1 MNHSFHYFANSVI
14 FDRINNNIIDKKSGV
29 LVLRLC
35 NLCNFSEIYKPVLE
49 KTMIKK
55 KSLVNYKKWFGFR
68 DISSDTAYNYK
79 VRVDINF
86 NKIREYLKSGFEV
99 PQRNFLF
106 KLLRRNIKR
115 NDEPIHSLEK
125 INKSIQP
132 GELITYFSDNI
143 IECDN
148 LFFDIELE
156 RIYLSSNDIVRNK
169 HNIIGNTTFWFY
181 NSYSKFYDL
190 FKDNSDFIIL
200 TKNPNEYE
208 KILDITNVDTTKNF
222 KFNSNSNNRGY
233 LLDVTEVNTTE
244 EDLVNYIERKRYEY
258 SFINQSE
265 LDKKIV
271 IPQLLQYSTVI
282 LDHSVLDN
290 QEYSSIVKSF
300 IDSKKII
307 ILNKYFYKYRISDIA
322 KWFNLIGSNVVV
334 SRDFIR
340 KILKISHI
348 EQIKLDN
355 SKFKNKIVNS
365 TQYEKDYLI
374 KFKNKFKIEIFNSLP
389 FNYLKNYYTSVSL
402 LPEEPCSICFDE
414 INTNSLGKS
423 QNCQHTFC
431 FNCLNK
437 AVKLNGKCP
446 ICREP
451 TKAQKGVIGDLT
463 SYEGKKIKFI
473 KDFFREN
480 KEGDIIIVSKYCNTR
495 ETLNEIFSEQKM
507 KSYSYKKL
515 ETLETSGK
523 TFIFMEGLTEENKYL
538 KYLLSNSKCIFLN
551 YKHN

>member
-1 MNHSFHYFANSVI
+1 MNHSFHFFANSVT
-14 FDRINNNIIDKKSGV
+14 FDRLNNNIIDKKTGV
-29 LVLRLC
+29 LVLKLC
-35 NLCNFSEIYKPVLE
+35 NLCNFTEIYKPVLE

-68 DISSDTAYNYK
+68 DISGDTAYNYK

-181 NSYSKFYDL
+181 NSYSKFYNL

-208 KILDITNVDTTKNF
+208 KILDITNVDNTKNF

-271 IPQLLQYSTVI
+271 IPQLLNYSTVI

-402 LPEEPCSICFDE
+402 LPDEPCSICFDE
-414 INTNSLGKS
+414 INTNTLGKS

-431 FNCLNK
+431 FDCLDK
-437 AVKLNGKCP
+437 AVKLNSKCP

-463 SYEGKKIKFI
+463 NYEGKKIKYI

-480 KEGDIIIVSKYCNTR
+480 KEEDTIIVSRYCNTR

>member
-1 MNHSFHYFANSVI
+1 MNHSFHFFANSVT
-14 FDRINNNIIDKKSGV
+14 FDRLNNNIIDKKTGV
-29 LVLRLC
+29 LVLKLC
-35 NLCNFSEIYKPVLE
+35 NLCNFTEIYKPVLE

-68 DISSDTAYNYK
+68 DISGDTAYNYK

-208 KILDITNVDTTKNF
+208 KILDITNVDNTKNF

-258 SFINQSE
+258 SFVNQSE

-271 IPQLLQYSTVI
+271 IPQLLNYSTVI

-322 KWFNLIGSNVVV
+322 KWFNLIASNVVV

-402 LPEEPCSICFDE
+402 LPDEPCSICFDE
-414 INTNSLGKS
+414 INTNTLGKS

-431 FNCLNK
+431 FDCLDK
-437 AVKLNGKCP
+437 AVKLNSKCP

-463 SYEGKKIKFI
+463 NYEGKKIKYI

-480 KEGDIIIVSKYCNTR
+480 KEEDTIIVSRYCNTR